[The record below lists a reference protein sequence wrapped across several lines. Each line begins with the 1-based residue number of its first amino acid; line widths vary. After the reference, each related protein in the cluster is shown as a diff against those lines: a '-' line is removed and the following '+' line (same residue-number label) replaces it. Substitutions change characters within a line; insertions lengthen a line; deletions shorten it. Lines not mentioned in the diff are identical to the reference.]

1 MGGLNCNLMRSIAF
15 TFAATAPNDPMDLE
29 HRIERL
35 ERLVLSQEKNS
46 GWVKPSTAGQIVGI
60 SPRKLV
66 QLYDEGKLPSAAAK
80 QINESTKRRRLL
92 FDVDLVKRS
101 IGGPVLA

>member
-1 MGGLNCNLMRSIAF
+1 
-15 TFAATAPNDPMDLE
+15 MDLE

-46 GWVKPSTAGQIVGI
+46 GCVKPPTAGQIVGI

-101 IGGPVLA
+101 NGGPVLA